1 MPAQSNFQAAIR
13 DAQASALVGPNVVG
27 KALPFVGGGMVLTA
41 VGTFGGLSMIS
52 AGSPLAAF
60 LFTPLLFIF
69 SPVSIAWLVVF
80 FVAQSQASNDKKNST
95 ALPLLALF
103 SLLTGLM
110 LTVLVSTAIGAAGI
124 GGVGTAAL
132 ATGATFLIASVYG
145 RRMSDSVGQ
154 ALGQVVGLGIIG
166 LLIAMVI
173 QLVGGLFLPGFGG
186 TSFELMIAGFGTVL
200 FTGAAFLDFYTMPR
214 TYRDDQY
221 LAGALSMYLTYINLF
236 IFILRL
242 VIALSGSSRD

>member
-1 MPAQSNFQAAIR
+1 MPAQSNFQDAIR
-13 DAQASALVGPNVVG
+13 EAQASALVGPNVVN
-27 KALPFVGGGMVLTA
+27 KALPFVGGGMILTA
-41 VGTFGGLSMIS
+41 VGTFGGLSMV
-52 AGSPLAAF
+52 GSPAF
-60 LFTPLLFIF
+60 MLLLWVALFGN
-69 SPVSIAWLVVF
+69 LVLF
-80 FVAQSQASNDKKNST
+80 FVAQGVASRGNNST
-95 ALPLLALF
+95 ALPLLALY
-103 SLLTGLM
+103 SLLTGFTLSG
-110 LTVLVSTAIGAAGI
+110 LVYLAISTAGI

-154 ALGQVVGLGIIG
+154 ALRQVVGLGIIG

-173 QLVGGLFLPGFGG
+173 QLVGSLFLPGFGG
-186 TSFELMIAGFGTVL
+186 TGLELMFAGFGTVL

-242 VIALSGSSRD
+242 VIALGGSSRD

>member
-1 MPAQSNFQAAIR
+1 MPAQSNFQDAIR
-13 DAQASALVGPNVVG
+13 EAQASALVGPNVVD

-186 TSFELMIAGFGTVL
+186 TGFELMIAGFGTVL

-242 VIALSGSSRD
+242 VIALSGGSRD

>member
-1 MPAQSNFQAAIR
+1 MPAQSNFQDAIR
-13 DAQASALVGPNVVG
+13 EAQASALVGPNVVD

-166 LLIAMVI
+166 LFIAMVI
-173 QLVGGLFLPGFGG
+173 QYVGGRFLPGFGG
-186 TSFELMIAGFGTVL
+186 SGFELMIAGFGTVL

-236 IFILRL
+236 IWILRL

>member
-1 MPAQSNFQAAIR
+1 MPAQSNFQDAIR
-13 DAQASALVGPNVVG
+13 EAQASALVGPNVVD

-186 TSFELMIAGFGTVL
+186 TGFELMIAGFGTVL